1 MANHRKY
8 AACWVKKLRKWNFVW
23 FDVSGNCACRLLL
36 QGQLGNKSP
45 LISRVSA
52 ASGTN
57 KVHPYK
63 LNIIT
68 CYFRFKT
75 QARRINATDVQNRVK
90 LVNCKI
96 SRNLLKSI
104 SLLYCIS
111 YSVQIL
117 FFIHPASATGGNK
130 RPKTSGEIAERAKSA
145 VSPPAST
152 QDNHLLASDTSRMV
166 LVHRVD
172 SNNANEEGEDRKL
185 RPPPG
190 DWLLKADFQ
199 ESKARS
205 VPASLCI

>member
-1 MANHRKY
+1 M
-8 AACWVKKLRKWNFVW
+8 
-23 FDVSGNCACRLLL
+23 SGNCACRLLL

-52 ASGTN
+52 ASSGTS

-63 LNIIT
+63 LNIVT

-75 QARRINATDVQNRVK
+75 QARMINASYATDVQNRVK

-104 SLLYCIS
+104 SLLWCTS

-117 FFIHPASATGGNK
+117 FLIHPARATGENK
-130 RPKTSGEIAERAKSA
+130 RSKTSGEIAERAKSA
-145 VSPPAST
+145 VSSPAST
-152 QDNHLLASDTSRMV
+152 QDYHLLASDTSRMV

-172 SNNANEEGEDRKL
+172 SSNANEEGEDRKL

-190 DWLLKADFQ
+190 DSLLKADFK